1 MTLILDRTPAAR
13 SGFAVLVG
21 RAADA
26 VVGFAAAA
34 ARVVA
39 AEVDRRRTMRLLECD
54 DHVLRDIGLSRS
66 DVVSAL
72 LTPAGEKASDRLSEA
87 RDTRRGFERAQA
99 REARRA
105 TRSS

>member
-1 MTLILDRTPAAR
+1 MTLILDRTPTPRGGLAVAAGR
-13 SGFAVLVG
+13 VG
-21 RAADA
+21 GA
-26 VVGFAAAA
+26 VVAFASAF

-39 AEVDRRRTMRLLECD
+39 AEIDRRRTMRLLECD

-72 LTPAGEKASDRLSEA
+72 LTPAGEKASDRLAEA

-99 REARRA
+99 REVRRA